1 MSSIGDLGL
10 EESCELAVDI
20 GRSNKRNKGFTQ
32 LQALNGGN
40 PTCCLSDLFNMEK
53 YRVTMGWISAN
64 ISWLGFDAW
73 FEVLAMGGLR
83 F

>member
-10 EESCELAVDI
+10 EESCELALDI

-40 PTCCLSDLFNMEK
+40 PTCCLSDLVNVEK
-53 YRVTMGWISAN
+53 VSGYNGVD
-64 ISWLGFDAW
+64 LG
-73 FEVLAMGGLR
+73 EL
-83 F
+83 